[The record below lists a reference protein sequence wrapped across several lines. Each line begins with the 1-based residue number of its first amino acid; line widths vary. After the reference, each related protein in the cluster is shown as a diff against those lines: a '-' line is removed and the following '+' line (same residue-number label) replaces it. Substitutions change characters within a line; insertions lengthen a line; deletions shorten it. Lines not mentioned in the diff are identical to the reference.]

1 MSNVQEE
8 IAPIDEINV
17 TPMLDLA
24 YVLLV
29 IFIIMM
35 TASVQGVKVNIP
47 RAKMTGSISKPH
59 LKAVTIAEDGKVFLD
74 AYPVN
79 VDELE
84 TRLKQLKAVNPAQ
97 AILIKGDAHAQYQVV
112 MQVLEMAKRADIT
125 DVGLVTGH
133 PRE

>member
-8 IAPIDEINV
+8 TAPIDEINV

-47 RAKMTGSISKPH
+47 RATMTGSISKPH
-59 LKAVTIAEDGKVFLD
+59 LKAVTIAEDGKVYLD

-79 VDELE
+79 IDELE
-84 TRLKQLKAVNPAQ
+84 SRFKQLKAVNPAQ
-97 AILIKGDAHAQYQVV
+97 GIILKGDARAQYQVV
-112 MQVLEMAKRADIT
+112 MQVLETAKRADIT
-125 DVGLVTGH
+125 DIGLVTGR
-133 PRE
+133 PRQ